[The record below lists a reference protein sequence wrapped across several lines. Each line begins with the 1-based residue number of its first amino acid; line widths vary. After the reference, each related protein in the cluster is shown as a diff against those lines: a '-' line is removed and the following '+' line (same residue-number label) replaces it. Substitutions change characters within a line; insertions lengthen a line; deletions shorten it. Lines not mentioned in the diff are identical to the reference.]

1 MDKNRIIVYVTL
13 IILFCS
19 LLFASLSTAECVI
32 LIIAAFLIIGVTE
45 RAYYYFI
52 RANRIYSRED
62 RSRYPEAMKYYKK
75 TLAAGISPKYTV
87 LTATI
92 LIQEGEKVAGQ
103 AALEKLI
110 AKKGFKDQVLLSQAK
125 CALSLAF
132 YVDKD
137 YERALSLCEEV
148 LETDYRDNV
157 LYINTCT
164 YYLALNRTKDF
175 KKLVEDFSRTRVT
188 SLALLDLQVVYQMLR
203 GEWDSAYR
211 MLSSLFEKAE
221 SFSFAD
227 PYVHMAQIHIHCGQK
242 DEALNYLRQALE
254 NVRFRPV
261 TIISEET
268 VRGLVTLLEDEG
280 KAHAAMVSIDSNPVT
295 VFNGHIPEIK
305 DDKNHVFLN
314 PALLDKPAEDEKET
328 RLERLIDDASPDTD
342 LNDED
347 EAWLKAHSSDD

>member
-92 LIQEGEKVAGQ
+92 LIQEGEKAAGQ

-221 SFSFAD
+221 SFLTETEKAGIKESGRTITQI
-227 PYVHMAQIHIHCGQK
+227 MA
-242 DEALNYLRQALE
+242 
-254 NVRFRPV
+254 VRFLTDYLAGDV
-261 TIISEET
+261 YYNIAYSDHNL
-268 VRGLVTLLEDEG
+268 VRTRTQL
-280 KAHAAMVSIDSNPVT
+280 
-295 VFNGHIPEIK
+295 
-305 DDKNHVFLN
+305 
-314 PALLDKPAEDEKET
+314 ALMKSM
-328 RLERLIDDASPDTD
+328 DAQWD
-342 LNDED
+342 
-347 EAWLKAHSSDD
+347 AF

>member
-92 LIQEGEKVAGQ
+92 LIQEGEKAAGQ

-203 GEWDSAYR
+203 G
-211 MLSSLFEKAE
+211 
-221 SFSFAD
+221 
-227 PYVHMAQIHIHCGQK
+227 
-242 DEALNYLRQALE
+242 
-254 NVRFRPV
+254 
-261 TIISEET
+261 
-268 VRGLVTLLEDEG
+268 
-280 KAHAAMVSIDSNPVT
+280 
-295 VFNGHIPEIK
+295 
-305 DDKNHVFLN
+305 
-314 PALLDKPAEDEKET
+314 
-328 RLERLIDDASPDTD
+328 
-342 LNDED
+342 
-347 EAWLKAHSSDD
+347 